1 MPTQIYKVT
10 TYLKSNT
17 NPRKWFNDTLWE
29 CLEDDEDILETKIE
43 QIGAHLEDESEGR
56 GHVPNDTV

>member
-43 QIGAHLEDESEGR
+43 QIGSTFRRRERRQRACDK
-56 GHVPNDTV
+56 